1 LPAGIAEPDP
11 IFYKNSDF
19 TNYTMR
25 ISGNLLCPTDETFGR
40 RCPVPAIGL
49 FDNALPFSGYSS
61 IRSGSG
67 RPAGYRS
74 AVLWPGIW
82 V

>member
-1 LPAGIAEPDP
+1 MPAGIAEPDP

-49 FDNALPFSGYSS
+49 FDNALPFPDILRYG
-61 IRSGSG
+61 
-67 RPAGYRS
+67 PAPVGP
-74 AVLWPGIW
+74 PGIEARFYGP
-82 V
+82 VFE